1 MRLSYKHLPV
11 VSKVLILLSA
21 LGAVSIFA
29 VIFAT
34 SQMTRISHDYDD
46 AMMGS
51 ASGTTALARAT
62 AHTGW
67 TARSIFRLI
76 IAEGP
81 ADIATATDEI
91 EKSGQIFEAE
101 LASAIDA
108 MPEQKDRLEDVR
120 GAYRTAM
127 SQACAEAVRLGKAGQ
142 RDAAIHEMNT
152 SCSPALLAVSDTMN
166 KHIDA
171 NVEANDH
178 LAEQLTQKA
187 ATARTDTLVAVI
199 GGLILVSGL
208 AFWLTR
214 SGLSLPM
221 RRLDG
226 TMADISNGRL
236 DATVPGQD
244 RRDELGGMARTVE
257 RFRLGLQEAEALRQ
271 QAAEQERLTNIRIR
285 DERLAIADA
294 FEASMGKLASS
305 FVRSSGEVSDAA
317 QSLAAT
323 AEETSR
329 QAQIVTGAAEDAA
342 VNVSTAAAATEE
354 MTASVHEINTQVH
367 HAADI
372 AKAAVHDVAGT
383 EGEIQSLTLA
393 ASGIG
398 EVVQLISD
406 IASQTNLLALNATIE
421 AARAGEAGK
430 GFAVVASEVKQLATQ
445 TSRATKDIS
454 DKIEEIQAATTRSV
468 SSIGKIVSTI
478 GDIRSISATIAS
490 AVEQQGAA
498 TQEIAAN
505 TARASQGTHEV
516 TQNIFGVGRAA
527 EMTGAASTQLMSLA
541 GDLSHQAD
549 QLQTEVTAFVSRLR
563 AA

>member
-11 VSKVLILLSA
+11 VSKVLILLAA
-21 LGAVSIFA
+21 LGAVSVFA
-29 VIFAT
+29 AIFAT
-34 SQMTRISHDYDD
+34 NQMSTISTAYDD
-46 AMMGS
+46 ALLGS

-62 AHTGW
+62 AHTTG
-67 TARSIFRLI
+67 TARSIFELI
-76 IAEGP
+76 VAETP
-81 ADIATATDEI
+81 DDIARAGEDI
-91 EKSGQIFEAE
+91 EKSGQVFEAE
-101 LASAIDA
+101 LAAAIDA
-108 MPEQKDRLEDVR
+108 MPEQQDRLETVR
-120 GAYRTAM
+120 SAYHAAM
-127 SQACAEAVRLGKAGQ
+127 TDACGDAVRLGRAGQ
-142 RDAAIHEMNT
+142 RDDAIRAMNAQCRPALQAVTETMNT
-152 SCSPALLAVSDTMN
+152 
-166 KHIDA
+166 HIDG

-178 LAEQLTQKA
+178 LADTLTKKA
-187 ATARTDTLVAVI
+187 ATARTDTLIAII
-199 GGLILVSGL
+199 GGLIFVTGA

-244 RRDELGGMARTVE
+244 RGDELGAMARTVE
-257 RFRLGLQEAEALRQ
+257 RFRIGLQEAQTLRA

-294 FEASMGKLASS
+294 FEASMGQLATA

-323 AEETSR
+323 AEETAR

-342 VNVSTAAAATEE
+342 VSVQTAAAATEE
-354 MTASVHEINTQVH
+354 MSASIHEINAQVH
-367 HAADI
+367 QAAEVS
-372 AKAAVHDVAGT
+372 KAAVADVAGT
-383 EGEIQSLTLA
+383 ETDIQSLSTA
-393 ASGIG
+393 AAGIG
-398 EVVQLISD
+398 EVVKLISD

-445 TSRATKDIS
+445 TSRATQDITHR
-454 DKIEEIQAATTRSV
+454 IEEIQAATSRSV
-468 SSIGKIVSTI
+468 GSIGKIVTTI

-498 TQEIAAN
+498 TNEIAGN
-505 TARASQGTHEV
+505 TARASHGTLEV
-516 TQNIFGVGRAA
+516 TENIFGVGRAA

-541 GDLSHQAD
+541 GDLAHQAD
-549 QLQTEVTAFVSRLR
+549 TLQTEVTSFVSRLR

>member
-1 MRLSYKHLPV
+1 MRIAYKHLPV
-11 VSKVLILLSA
+11 VSKVLVLLAA
-21 LGAVSIFA
+21 LGAVSVFA
-29 VIFAT
+29 AVFAT
-34 SQMTRISHDYDD
+34 GQMSAISTAYDD
-46 AMMGS
+46 ALVGS

-76 IAEGP
+76 IAEAP
-81 ADIATATDEI
+81 EDMAQASDDI
-91 EKSGQIFEAE
+91 EKSRQTFEAE

-142 RDAAIHEMNT
+142 RDAAIHEMNA
-152 SCSPALLAVSDTMN
+152 SCSPALLTVSDKMN
-166 KHIDA
+166 THIDA

-178 LAEQLTQKA
+178 LAEQLTKKA
-187 ATARTDTLVAVI
+187 STARADTLIAVI
-199 GGLILVSGL
+199 GGLILVSGV

-236 DATVPGQD
+236 DATVPGQE
-244 RRDELGGMARTVE
+244 RGDELGAMARTVE
-257 RFRLGLQEAEALRQ
+257 RFRLGLQDAATLRR

-294 FEASMGKLASS
+294 FEASMGELARA
-305 FVRSSGEVSDAA
+305 FVRSSGEVSGAA

-323 AEETSR
+323 AEETAR

-342 VNVSTAAAATEE
+342 VNVQTAAAATEE
-354 MTASVHEINTQVH
+354 MSASIHEINAQVH
-367 HAADI
+367 QAADV
-372 AKAAVHDVAGT
+372 ARAAVSDVAGT
-383 EGEIQSLTLA
+383 EAEIQSLTTA
-393 ASGIG
+393 AAGIG

-406 IASQTNLLALNATIE
+406 IAAQTNLLALNATIE

-445 TSRATKDIS
+445 TSRATQDIS
-454 DKIEEIQAATTRSV
+454 HKIEEIQAATTRSV
-468 SSIGKIVSTI
+468 SSIGKIVTTI
-478 GDIRSISATIAS
+478 GDIRAISATIAS
-490 AVEQQGAA
+490 AVEQQGSA

-541 GDLSHQAD
+541 GDLAHQAD
-549 QLQTEVTAFVSRLR
+549 TLQTEVAAFVSRLR

>member
-11 VSKVLILLSA
+11 VPKVLILLSA

-29 VIFAT
+29 AIFAT
-34 SQMTRISHDYDD
+34 SRMSTISAAYDD

-76 IAEGP
+76 IAEAP
-81 ADIATATDEI
+81 EDIAQATDEL
-91 EKSGQIFEAE
+91 EKSSQTFEAE

-108 MPEQKDRLEDVR
+108 MPEQKEKLETMR

-127 SQACAEAVRLGKAGQ
+127 AQACAEAVRLGKAGQ
-142 RDAAIHEMNT
+142 RDVAIHEMNA
-152 SCSPALLAVSDTMN
+152 SCSPALLAVTDAMN

-171 NVEANDH
+171 NVEANDQ
-178 LAEQLTQKA
+178 LAEHLTKNA
-187 ATARTDTLVAVI
+187 ASARTDTLIAVI
-199 GGLILVSGL
+199 GGLILVSGV

-214 SGLSLPM
+214 SGLALPM
-221 RRLDG
+221 RQLDS
-226 TMADISNGRL
+226 TMADISHGRL
-236 DATVPGQD
+236 DADVPGRD
-244 RRDELGGMARTVE
+244 RGDELGAMARTVE
-257 RFRLGLQEAEALRQ
+257 RFRLDLKEAETLRQ

-285 DERLAIADA
+285 DERLTIADA
-294 FEASMGKLASS
+294 FEASMGQLATA
-305 FVRSSGEVSDAA
+305 FVRSSGEVSEAA

-323 AEETSR
+323 AEETAR

-342 VNVSTAAAATEE
+342 VNVQTTAAATEE
-354 MTASVHEINTQVH
+354 MSASVHEINAQVH
-367 HAADI
+367 QAANV
-372 AKAAVHDVAGT
+372 AQAAVSDVAGT
-383 EGEIQSLTLA
+383 ETEIQSLTLA

-406 IASQTNLLALNATIE
+406 IAAQTNLLALNATIE

-468 SSIGKIVSTI
+468 TSIGKIVTTI

-490 AVEQQGAA
+490 AVEQQGSA
-498 TQEIAAN
+498 TREIAAN
-505 TARASQGTHEV
+505 TARASQGTHAV
-516 TQNIFGVGRAA
+516 TETIFGVGRAA
-527 EMTGAASTQLMSLA
+527 EMTGAASTQLMALA
-541 GDLSHQAD
+541 GDLAQKAD
-549 QLQTEVTAFVSRLR
+549 TLQTEVTAFVSRLR
-563 AA
+563 TA